1 MAKRTLFVSDLDGT
15 LLNKETKISDTTA
28 DILKR
33 LIKEEN
39 LLFTIATA
47 RTPAT
52 AVPMTEAI
60 DIQLP
65 MIVMTGA
72 AQWIRGEQRYVNATT
87 LESDKVSRIID
98 ICHNG
103 GINPFVYGINEN
115 MLNVLHTDE
124 LNRQELSFVEERVN
138 SPFKHFYL
146 EKSIHAMDAVLMFA
160 CNETEKIRAVHKLVQ
175 ENVDCEAICYHDIY
189 NENQGFL
196 EVFAPGTSKA
206 RAIRQ
211 LAKDVDADKVVVFG
225 DNLNDI
231 SMLSIADVAVAMG
244 NAYPEVKEVAD
255 TVIGDNDS
263 DSVAKW
269 ILENYKFI

>member
-15 LLNKETKISDTTA
+15 LLNKDTKVSKTTA
-28 DILKR
+28 DILKK

-52 AVPMTEAI
+52 AIPMTEAI

-72 AQWIRGEQRYVNATT
+72 AQWIRGEERYVNTSQLDA
-87 LESDKVSRIID
+87 DKVSKIID

-103 GINPFVYGINEN
+103 GINPFVYEIDRN
-115 MLNVLHTDE
+115 MLNVLHTDV

-146 EKSIHAMDAVLMFA
+146 QKEISAVDAVLMFA
-160 CNETEKIRAVHKLVQ
+160 CNDNNKVKAVHQQIQ
-175 ENVDCEAICYHDIY
+175 EKVECEAICYHDIY

-196 EVFAPGTSKA
+196 EVFAPSTSKA
-206 RAIRQ
+206 KAIKQ
-211 LAKDVDADKVVVFG
+211 LAEDTKADKVVVFG

-231 SMLSIADVAVAMG
+231 PMMSAADVAVAMG

-255 TVIGDNDS
+255 IIIGDNDS

-269 ILENYKFI
+269 ILENYKNI

>member
-15 LLNKETKISDTTA
+15 LLNKDTKVSKTTA

-72 AQWIRGEQRYVNATT
+72 AQWIRGEERYVNISRLDAG
-87 LESDKVSRIID
+87 KVNKIID
-98 ICHNG
+98 ICHKG
-103 GINPFVYGINEN
+103 GINPFVYEIDRN
-115 MLNVLHTDE
+115 MLNVLHSDI

-146 EKSIHAMDAVLMFA
+146 QKEIRAIDAVLMFA
-160 CNETEKIRAVHKLVQ
+160 CNDSDKVKAVHKQVLD
-175 ENVDCEAICYHDIY
+175 NVDCEAMCYHDIY

-206 RAIRQ
+206 KAIQQ
-211 LAKDVDADKVVVFG
+211 LAANINADKVVVFG

-231 SMLSIADVAVAMG
+231 SMMSVADVAVAMG

-255 TVIGDNDS
+255 VIIGDNNS

-269 ILENYKFI
+269 ILANFKNL